1 MTHLYKAAAA
11 AVASIALMAGASAA
25 SAQSLGFNQ
34 AGQNVTASGQLIQ
47 FVNYPGVIET
57 VCNVDIY
64 GTVATDGS
72 SIVFD
77 AYDGVQAPGDGGNLA
92 CNNSLQF
99 PITVTASSASQINLD
114 EFIVG
119 TRGGDCTTTN
129 YKLAY
134 SGNTATFSG
143 AYFGT
148 PDPICRARGSL
159 ALTRDSN
166 GAAVNIVTLP

>member
-47 FVNYPGVIET
+47 FVDATGVEET

-64 GTVATDGS
+64 GTVAANGT

-77 AYDGVQAPGDGGNLA
+77 AYDGVQAPGDDGNLA
-92 CNNSLQF
+92 CNDSLDF
-99 PITVTASSASQINLD
+99 PIVVTASAANQINLD
-114 EFIVG
+114 QFVVG
-119 TRGGDCTTTN
+119 TRAGPCQENN

-134 SGNTATFSG
+134 SGNTATFDG
-143 AYFGT
+143 QPFGIG
-148 PDPICRARGSL
+148 DLCRASGSL
-159 ALTRDSN
+159 TLTRDSN

>member
-1 MTHLYKAAAA
+1 MTHLYKTAAA

-34 AGQNVTASGQLIQ
+34 AGQAVTASGQLIQ
-47 FVNYPGVIET
+47 NVTAPGVIQT

-64 GTVATDGS
+64 GTVAADGS
-72 SIVFD
+72 NIVFD

-92 CNNSLQF
+92 CSDSLDF
-99 PITVTASSASQINLD
+99 PIVVTASAANQINLD
-114 EFIVG
+114 QFVVG
-119 TRGGDCTTTN
+119 TRAGPCQENN

-143 AYFGT
+143 QPFG
-148 PDPICRARGSL
+148 IGGLCNASGSL
-159 ALTRDSN
+159 TLTRDSN

>member
-11 AVASIALMAGASAA
+11 AVASLALLAGASTA

-34 AGQNVTASGQLIQ
+34 AGQAITASGQLIQ
-47 FVNYPGVIET
+47 NVAFPGVIQT

-64 GTVATDGS
+64 GTVAADGS

-92 CNNSLQF
+92 CSDSLEF
-99 PITVTASSASQINLD
+99 PIVVTASTASQINLD
-114 EFIVG
+114 QFIVG
-119 TRGGDCTTTN
+119 TRAGPCQEAN

-134 SGNTATFSG
+134 ALNTATFSG
-143 AYFGT
+143 QPFGVN
-148 PDPICRARGSL
+148 DVCNASGSL
-159 ALTRDSN
+159 TLTRDSN

>member
-47 FVNYPGVIET
+47 FVNTTGVEET

-64 GTVATDGS
+64 GTVAADGS
-72 SIVFD
+72 SIVFEE
-77 AYDGVQAPGDGGNLA
+77 YDGEQAPGDDGNLA
-92 CNNSLQF
+92 CNDSLIF
-99 PITVTASSASQINLD
+99 PIVVTASAANQINLD
-114 EFIVG
+114 QFIVG
-119 TRGGDCTTTN
+119 TRAGPCQETN

-134 SGNTATFSG
+134 AGNTATFSG
-143 AYFGT
+143 AYFGS
-148 PDPICRARGSL
+148 PAICRASGSL
-159 ALTRDSN
+159 TLTRDSN